1 MAFIKKVPPLKEK
14 HQAMPTSTKESQ
26 KPKKSWL
33 VKPIITHK
41 LEGGLE
47 AIEKSLDM
55 MKNKPEG
62 LIKPAVKLTW

>member
-1 MAFIKKVPPLKEK
+1 M
-14 HQAMPTSTKESQ
+14 
-26 KPKKSWL
+26 
-33 VKPIITHK
+33 PIITHK